1 MIRTTMMERWRIGQ
15 VNWLQLGANLA
26 LAGVWLVLY
35 RPVFDYLATVFTRED
50 FRTNQLVL
58 IGILVLIG
66 LQMRGSAVRPRL
78 DAAPRLRWPAFLLA
92 LGASAGFRG
101 GRAFPRRQQPLRD
114 PLWPGNLW
122 PAWAVDAAGAL
133 AQRTARGSAS
143 DRRAALWRP
152 PADLRRLSD
161 ANRHGGHR
169 AGWAGCGR
177 RAFGRRRHDPGLRE
191 RHLSGRRAV
200 QRRQEPVDG
209 HAFPLAATWIQRKP
223 INPRWLLVAAI
234 FAGLLFAVNLARV
247 AVLVT
252 VGQVAGLQLMAE
264 MLHVP
269 LGVLGFGAACAAAV
283 FLLNHLVGDANHA
296 DSRLAKNEQ
305 TVRAG
310 WLTPTLI
317 ATIGLMAV
325 STRRGRWLPPA
336 HRRQPGNFPA
346 ALSTQPLPLTPK
358 ERDWLMG
365 DGAESA
371 ERWRFEWRGLSGS
384 MIVVTSRTWRAHHR
398 PERCFEV
405 YGLTL
410 DDSRTH
416 LVNSEF
422 PLRFVALGD
431 GKDPSMLSA
440 SYWFQSAGRTTDDYG
455 TRIWSDLSP
464 QRERWVLMSILFDGV
479 VDPNSEDVASLYEA
493 LHGSVA
499 QSLAEPRHIT
509 TNGEQRI
516 GNGE

>member
-15 VNWLQLGANLA
+15 ANWLQLGANAA

-58 IGILVLIG
+58 IGILVLIA

-78 DAAPRLRWPAFLLA
+78 DAAPQLRWPAFLLA
-92 LGASAGFRG
+92 LGASAGFLAAERFLDVNSLSATLFG
-101 GRAFPRRQQPLRD
+101 LATYGLLGLWMQPARWRSGLPAALLLIGVLPFGDHLQTFVGYPMRIATAGIVRD
-114 PLWPGNLW
+114 GL
-122 PAWAVDAAGAL
+122 AAAGVHSVGVDTIL
-133 AQRTARGSAS
+133 VFENGISQVDVPCSGVKS
-143 DRRAALWRP
+143 LWTGM
-152 PADLRRLSD
+152 LFL
-161 ANRHGGHR
+161 
-169 AGWAGCGR
+169 
-177 RAFGRRRHDPGLRE
+177 
-191 RHLSGRRAV
+191 
-200 QRRQEPVDG
+200 
-209 HAFPLAATWIQRKP
+209 LAATWIQRKP
-223 INPRWLLVAAI
+223 INARWLLVAAI

-296 DSRLAKNEQ
+296 DFHLGKNEQ
-305 TVRAG
+305 TVRTG

-325 STRRGRWLPPA
+325 VYTPRPLAAASPSPA
-336 HRRQPGNFPA
+336 TWQFPA

-371 ERWRFEWRGLSGS
+371 ERWRFKWRGLRGS

-410 DDSRTH
+410 DNSRTH
-416 LVNSEF
+416 LVNAEF
-422 PLRFVALGD
+422 PLRFVSLGD
-431 GKDPSMLSA
+431 GKDSQVMLSA
-440 SYWFQSAGRTTDDYG
+440 SYWFQSAERTTDDYG

-464 QRERWVLMSILFDGV
+464 QRERWVLVSILFDGV

-493 LHGSVA
+493 LHDAVA
-499 QSLAEPRHIT
+499 VTLAGR
-509 TNGEQRI
+509 
-516 GNGE
+516 

>member
-26 LAGVWLVLY
+26 LVGVWLVLY

-58 IGILVLIG
+58 IGILVLIA

-78 DAAPRLRWPAFLLA
+78 DAAHQLRWPAFLLA
-92 LGASAGFRG
+92 LGASAGFVAAERFLDVNSLSATLFG
-101 GRAFPRRQQPLRD
+101 LATYGLIGLWMPPARWRSGLPAALLLIGVLPFGDHLQTFVGYPMRIATAGIVRD
-114 PLWPGNLW
+114 GL
-122 PAWAVDAAGAL
+122 AAAGVHSVGVDTIL
-133 AQRTARGSAS
+133 VFENGISQVDVPCSGVKS
-143 DRRAALWRP
+143 LWTGM
-152 PADLRRLSD
+152 LFL
-161 ANRHGGHR
+161 
-169 AGWAGCGR
+169 
-177 RAFGRRRHDPGLRE
+177 
-191 RHLSGRRAV
+191 
-200 QRRQEPVDG
+200 
-209 HAFPLAATWIQRKP
+209 LAATWLQRKP
-223 INPRWLLVAAI
+223 INARWLFVAAI
-234 FAGLLFAVNLARV
+234 FAGILFVVNLARV

-252 VGQVAGLQLMAE
+252 VGQVAGFHLVAE

-269 LGVLGFGAACAAAV
+269 LGVLGFGAACAAVV
-283 FLLNHLVGDANHA
+283 FLLNHLVGDASHT
-296 DSRLAKNEQ
+296 DSHLGKNEQ
-305 TVRAG
+305 TVRTG

-317 ATIGLMAV
+317 AAIGLMAIV
-325 STRRGRWLPPA
+325 YTPRPLAAASPSPA
-336 HRRQPGNFPA
+336 TWQFPV
-346 ALSTQPLPLTPK
+346 ALATQPLPLTPK

-371 ERWRFEWRGLSGS
+371 ERWQFTWRGLKGS

-410 DDSRTH
+410 DDSATH
-416 LVNSEF
+416 LVNAEF

-464 QRERWVLMSILFDGV
+464 QRERWVLVSILFDGV
-479 VDPNSEDVASLYEA
+479 VDPNSEEVATLYEA
-493 LHGSVA
+493 LHDTVA
-499 QSLAEPRHIT
+499 VMLVGR
-509 TNGEQRI
+509 
-516 GNGE
+516 

>member
-1 MIRTTMMERWRIGQ
+1 MGRRIGSSWAQ
-15 VNWLQLGANLA
+15 TLA

-78 DAAPRLRWPAFLLA
+78 DAAPQLRWPAFLLA
-92 LGASAGFRG
+92 LGASAGFVAAERFLDVNSLSATLFG
-101 GRAFPRRQQPLRD
+101 LATYGLLGLWMQPARWRSGLPAALLLIGVLPFGDHLQTFVGYPMRIATAGIVRD
-114 PLWPGNLW
+114 GL
-122 PAWAVDAAGAL
+122 AAAGVHSVGVDTIL
-133 AQRTARGSAS
+133 VFENGISQVDVPCSGVKS
-143 DRRAALWRP
+143 LWTGM
-152 PADLRRLSD
+152 LFL
-161 ANRHGGHR
+161 
-169 AGWAGCGR
+169 
-177 RAFGRRRHDPGLRE
+177 
-191 RHLSGRRAV
+191 
-200 QRRQEPVDG
+200 
-209 HAFPLAATWIQRKP
+209 LAATWIQRKP
-223 INPRWLLVAAI
+223 INARWLLVAAI
-234 FAGLLFAVNLARV
+234 FAGLLFVVNLARV

-269 LGVLGFGAACAAAV
+269 LGVLGFAAACAAAV

-296 DSRLAKNEQ
+296 DSHLAKNEQ
-305 TVRAG
+305 TVRTG
-310 WLTPTLI
+310 WLTPALV

-325 STRRGRWLPPA
+325 VYTPRPLAAASPSPA
-336 HRRQPGNFPA
+336 TWQFPA

-365 DGAESA
+365 DGAELA

-410 DDSRTH
+410 DDSAHASGERR
-416 LVNSEF
+416 VSAA
-422 PLRFVALGD
+422 LRFPGRWERRA
-431 GKDPSMLSA
+431 SMLSA
-440 SYWFQSAGRTTDDYG
+440 SYWFQSAERTTDDYG

-493 LHGSVA
+493 LHVLA
-499 QSLAEPRHIT
+499 WRRVLAEPRHIT
-509 TNGEQRI
+509 TNGEQRMRKC
-516 GNGE
+516 EE